1 MYTSPIFTSEPMV
14 TRALAAEVRHYGEQL
29 QALLESRSGME
40 SFGTLRRVQCEATP
54 ARVDVLLE
62 FERADGQL
70 FLVGLEAKF
79 DHELSREQLL
89 RENDAVQRL
98 FVILQDPDCAP
109 RWLAEEFPTVPVVS
123 WHDVL
128 GCFPASRITMN
139 DLDSIRTPKAA
150 VEARFHRLRLDEQLK
165 GWSIESRRNG
175 SGNPSIVFESPK
187 LPDGRTLRGQI
198 QVAGRGM
205 QRRTEDVRLEG
216 HMGISVIEDDSNFFD
231 PAQSPT
237 VPAWIE
243 SLKTL
248 QREVL
253 DGHEERL
260 LISRR
265 APGNSLRNPGQWKK
279 ALASKHLGRDAHLAK
294 GYVDWA
300 IGPKTLPVPLE
311 RLDDLAVITVEVF
324 GRWFAAESR

>member
-1 MYTSPIFTSEPMV
+1 MA
-14 TRALAAEVRHYGEQL
+14 TRALAAEIRHHGDRL
-29 QALLESRSGME
+29 QALLESRSGIG
-40 SFGTLRRVQCEATP
+40 SFGVLRRVQCEATA

-62 FERADGQL
+62 FEQADGEL
-70 FLVGLEAKF
+70 FSVGLEAKF

-89 RENDAVQRL
+89 QEGDAVQQL
-98 FVILQDPDCAP
+98 FVVVRDTASVPP
-109 RWLAEEFPTVPVVS
+109 WLAEEFPTVPVVS

-128 GCFPASRITMN
+128 GCFPASRITID

-150 VEARFHRLRLDEQLK
+150 VEAHFHRLRLDEQLE
-165 GWSIESRRNG
+165 GWRIEPRRNG
-175 SGNPSIVFESPK
+175 SGNPSIVIESPK

-205 QRRTEDVRLEG
+205 PQRTEDVRFES
-216 HMGISVIEDDSNFFD
+216 HMGVSVIEDDSNYFD
-231 PAQSPT
+231 PDLSAT
-237 VPAWIE
+237 IPAWIE
-243 SLKTL
+243 SLRTL

-265 APGNSLRNPGQWKK
+265 PPGNSSRVPGRWKT
-279 ALASKHLGRDAHLAK
+279 ALASKHLEHDAHLAK

-300 IGPKTLPVPLE
+300 IGPKTRPVPLE
-311 RLDDLAVITVEVF
+311 RLDDLASITVEVF